1 LHIPRF
7 FIDRPIFAAVL
18 SIVITLLG
26 ALAFFQLPI
35 SQYPEV
41 VPPTV
46 VVSASYPG
54 ANAQTLA
61 DTVATPLEQEING
74 VENMLY
80 LSSSSTS
87 DGRLQ
92 ITITFKL
99 GTNLDQAQVLVQNR
113 VNAALPRLPEDVR
126 RLGVTAQ
133 KRSPD
138 LTMSVQFFSP
148 DGSRDVFYMAN
159 YVTLQVINRL
169 ARIPGVAEAGVLGG
183 LDYNMRLWLDPDK
196 LAARDLSAG
205 DVLRAVRE
213 QNVQV
218 AAGQL
223 GQPPA
228 PDGAQFQY
236 TLITRGRLLT
246 PEEFGDI
253 VLRTGADG
261 DVITLKDVARVEL
274 GARDYA
280 VKSYMDGKNAV
291 SVRVFQ
297 LPGSNAL
304 ATANAVYAEMKKIKE
319 RFPPGLDYRINY
331 DPTRF
336 VRDSMSSVLHTL
348 IEAILLVVLVVILF
362 LQNWRASIIPLLAVP
377 VSLIGTLAVMELFG
391 FSLNNLSLFGLV
403 LAIGIVVD
411 DAIVVVENVE
421 RYLAKGFSPREAT
434 LRAMREVTGP
444 IIAVALVLCAV
455 FVPTAFLAGITGR
468 FYQQFALTIAA
479 STVISAINSLT
490 LSPAMCALLLRHNG
504 HGNPHE
510 HGEAVDPAP
519 RRSFLFRA
527 ISTPF
532 VLTFRVVRAPFT
544 WFFRLF
550 NKAFDALGNFY
561 GGLVK
566 RVIRFSA
573 IALVLYAGLIASAGW
588 LFKQVPSGFIP
599 VQDMGYFLVVVQLP
613 DGSSF
618 DRTDAVVRR
627 VDQMA
632 LETPG
637 VAHTFSIVGY
647 STVFQANQ
655 SNVAAAFIIPDA
667 FSERGKGFPTSE
679 QMMADFRKKFSTIKE
694 ARVVVLPPP
703 PLRGLGNA
711 GGFKLQVLDLDNAGL
726 PGLQGATQRL
736 IDAISRE
743 PGYSSILTG
752 FRPNVPQYFIDID
765 RRAAKNMN
773 VSLSDLNE
781 TLQVYLGSV
790 YVNDFNLFGRTWQVT
805 AQAEPE
811 FRVKPE
817 DVGRLKTRNKDG
829 KLVPLGAMVHV
840 KKIGGADRIQR
851 YNMFVSADIS
861 GSTVTSI
868 SSGQMIDRVE
878 QLAREN
884 LPQGYDIEWTD
895 LTYQQILA
903 GDTILFV
910 FPLCVLFVF
919 LVLAAQYESWLL
931 PLAVILIVP
940 MCLLSAMAG
949 VWFRDQDN
957 NLFTQIGLVVLIGLA
972 AKNAIL
978 IVEFAKQKQ
987 EAGLDRFSAAVEA
1000 CRLRLRPIL
1009 MTSMAFIL
1017 GVLPLVLA
1025 RGAGAEMRQALGTA
1039 VFYGMLG
1046 VTVFGLIFTPVFYV
1060 VIAKF
1065 IKEKAKCTGALDITP
1080 DPLA

>member
-1 LHIPRF
+1 MHIPRF

-26 ALAFFQLPI
+26 GLAFFALPI

-46 VVSASYPG
+46 VVTATYPG

-80 LSSSSTS
+80 VSSSSTS

-92 ITITFKL
+92 ITVTFKL
-99 GTNLDQAQVLVQNR
+99 GTDLDQAQVLIQNR

-138 LTMSVQFFSP
+138 LTMSVQFYSP

-196 LAARDLSAG
+196 MAARDLSAG

-228 PDGAQFQY
+228 PDGSQFQY

-246 PEEFGDI
+246 PDEFGEI
-253 VLRTGADG
+253 VLRTGANG
-261 DVITLKDVARVEL
+261 DVIMLKDVARVEL
-274 GARDYA
+274 GAKDYA

-297 LPGSNAL
+297 LPGTNAL
-304 ATANAVYAEMKKIKE
+304 ETANAVYAEMKKIKE
-319 RFPPGLDYRINY
+319 RFPPGIDYRINY

-336 VRDSMSSVLHTL
+336 VRDSMESVLHTL
-348 IEAILLVVLVVILF
+348 LEAVVLVVLVVILF
-362 LQNWRASIIPLLAVP
+362 LQSWRASIIPLLAVP
-377 VSLIGTLAVMELFG
+377 VSLIGTLAVMEMFG
-391 FSLNNLSLFGLV
+391 FGLNNLSLFGLV

-421 RYLAKGFSPREAT
+421 RYLAKGFSPREST

-468 FYQQFALTIAA
+468 FYQQFALTIAG

-490 LSPAMCALLLRHNG
+490 LSPALCALLLKGG
-504 HGNPHE
+504 HGATEGHAP
-510 HGEAVDPAP
+510 AAP
-519 RRSFLFRA
+519 RRRGVARL
-527 ISTPF
+527 
-532 VLTFRVVRAPFT
+532 VLAPFGFIGRVFKAPFS
-544 WFFRLF
+544 WFFRGF
-550 NKAFDALGNFY
+550 NAAFEWLGSLY

-566 RVIRFSA
+566 RLIRFS
-573 IALVLYAGLIASAGW
+573 LVVLLLYVGLIGAAGW
-588 LFKQVPSGFIP
+588 IFKKVPSGFIP

-618 DRTDAVVRR
+618 ERTDAVMKR

-632 LETPG
+632 RDTEG
-637 VAHTFSIVGY
+637 VAHTFAIVGY
-647 STVFQANQ
+647 STVLGANQ
-655 SNVAAAFIIPDA
+655 SNVGAAFIIPTN
-667 FSERGKGFPTSE
+667 FSERGKDFPPASE
-679 QMMADFRKKFSTIKE
+679 MMATMRKKFASIQE
-694 ARVVVLPPP
+694 GRVVVLPPP

-711 GGFKLQVLDLDNAGL
+711 GGFKLQVLDLDNNGL
-726 PGLQGATQRL
+726 VGLQSATQRL

-743 PGYSSILTG
+743 PGFSSILTG

-765 RRAAKNMN
+765 RRAAKNMG

-781 TLQVYLGSV
+781 TLQVYLGSS

-805 AQAEPE
+805 AQAEPN

-840 KKIGGADRIQR
+840 KKIGGADRVQR
-851 YNMFVSADIS
+851 YNLFTSADIS
-861 GSTVTSI
+861 GNTSVDI
-868 SSGQMIDRVE
+868 SSGEMIERVG
-878 QLAREN
+878 QLAKEN

-903 GDTILFV
+903 GDTIMFV

-940 MCLLSAMAG
+940 MCLLSAMGG

-978 IVEFAKQKQ
+978 IVEFAKQRQ
-987 EAGLDRFSAAVEA
+987 EAGLTRFDAAVEA

-1009 MTSMAFIL
+1009 MTSFAFIL

-1025 RGAGAEMRQALGTA
+1025 TGAGAEMRRALGTA
-1039 VFYGMLG
+1039 VFYGMIG
-1046 VTVFGLIFTPVFYV
+1046 VTFFGLLFTPVFYV

-1065 IKEKAKCTGALDITP
+1065 IKQKTSKTGALDITP
-1080 DPLA
+1080 NPLG